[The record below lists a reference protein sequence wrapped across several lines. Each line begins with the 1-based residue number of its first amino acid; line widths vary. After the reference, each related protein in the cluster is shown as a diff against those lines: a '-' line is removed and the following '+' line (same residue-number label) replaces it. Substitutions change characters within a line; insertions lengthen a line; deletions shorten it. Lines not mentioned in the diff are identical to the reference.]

1 MWSWVT
7 QQQSIERGVNG
18 CVAGH
23 KVVVTWLFIS
33 KASFVQKT
41 TTTKKGKGT
50 KLGVFDLITI

>member
-7 QQQSIERGVNG
+7 QRQSIEKGVNG

-50 KLGVFDLITI
+50 KLGVFD